1 VKSFAELL
9 LFGAGELQKAGV
21 VEYHL
26 DSRLLLQACT
36 GKSRTEILLDGDAAV
51 NGTLLNIY
59 LQYLERRKKREPVA
73 YILGEQEFW
82 SLPFYVTPE
91 VLIPRPETE
100 LLLDRVFALGDPENF
115 SRGNILD
122 LCCGS
127 GVIASVL
134 AKETSRKVCG
144 LDISFQA
151 LEVARRN
158 NLRHDVEPLVDLI
171 QGDLFSPFSEDRCF
185 SLIVSNPP
193 YVSSTDVSHNLEPE
207 VALFEPHLALDGGD
221 KGLEII
227 REIHDGLSGMLSSGG
242 QIFMEIGADQ
252 GEVVKNLFQENLY
265 GRSCFEQVEILKDY
279 SGRDRVLYARMAN

>member
-1 VKSFAELL
+1 MKSLTELL
-9 LFGAGELQKAGV
+9 LYGAGELQKVGV
-21 VEYHL
+21 VECQL
-26 DSRLLLQACT
+26 DARLLLQACT
-36 GKSRTEILLDGDAAV
+36 GKSRTEIILDGDAVV
-51 NGTLLNIY
+51 NSTLQDIY
-59 LQYLERRKKREPVA
+59 LQYLERRIKHEPVA

-82 SLPFYVTPE
+82 SLPFYVTPD

-100 LLLDRVFALGDPENF
+100 FLLDRVFALGDAKSF

-127 GVIASVL
+127 GVIALVL
-134 AKETSRKVCG
+134 AKETTRKVYG

-158 NLRHDVEPLVDLI
+158 SLRHGIEPLVELV

-193 YVSSTDVSHNLEPE
+193 YVSSMDVIHNLEPD
-207 VALFEPHLALDGGD
+207 VALFEPHLALDGGA

-227 REIHDGLSGMLSSGG
+227 REIHGGLPGVLSTGG

-252 GEVVKNLFQENLY
+252 GEVVKNLFQENIY
-265 GRSCFEQVEILKDY
+265 GRSGFQQVEILKDY

>member
-1 VKSFAELL
+1 MKSLAELL

-21 VEYHL
+21 VEYQL
-26 DSRLLLQACT
+26 DARLLLQACT
-36 GKSRTEILLDGDAAV
+36 GKSRTEIILDGDAVV
-51 NGTLLNIY
+51 NGPLLNTY

-134 AKETSRKVCG
+134 AKETSRKVYG
-144 LDISFQA
+144 LDLSYQA

-158 NLRHDVEPLVDLI
+158 SLRHDVEPLVDLI

-193 YVSSTDVSHNLEPE
+193 YVSSMDVSYNLEPE
-207 VALFEPHLALDGGD
+207 IALFEPHLALDGGD

-227 REIHDGLSGMLSSGG
+227 REIHDGLPGVLSSSG
-242 QIFMEIGADQ
+242 QLFMEIGADQ
-252 GEVVKNLFQENLY
+252 GEVVKNLFQEKIH